1 MERWTGRSG
10 IQAGLFIAGLAAIG
24 LAGWCVG
31 VHVELKSTVGEVGV
45 AIGTLALAFFTWQL
59 ALQTKAEVFQ
69 TRRELDLT
77 QKSLDLTRESIE
89 AGERP
94 YVIPSGYGDS
104 GRIFFRYTTNR
115 GWHLRIGLWNLGKGP
130 GIVGDVQLRVNGE
143 HVLQPLKVEI
153 PISHVQP
160 SVADQLLP
168 VEFRYSEITGDQ
180 PTLALPDGDYSLLV
194 FYRQSSG
201 GALVTTTSVTR
212 TDAELLCAGF
222 VRTAPDGVEARPL
235 QPSSEG
241 T

>member
-1 MERWTGRSG
+1 
-10 IQAGLFIAGLAAIG
+10 LFAVALIAIG
-24 LAGWCVG
+24 IVGWRVG

-94 YVIPSGYGDS
+94 YVIPSGFKGT
-104 GRIFFRYTTNR
+104 GRIFLRYSADL
-115 GWHLRIGLWNLGKGP
+115 GWHLRVGLWNLGKGP
-130 GIVGDVQLRVNGE
+130 GIVRDVQLLVNGQ
-143 HVLQPLKVEI
+143 HVLQPLKAEI

-168 VEFRYSEITGDQ
+168 LESRYTDKSGKQ
-180 PTLALPDGDYSLLV
+180 PILALPDGIYSLLV

-201 GALVTTTSVTR
+201 KELMTTTSVTR
-212 TDAELLCAGF
+212 TDDRLLCAGF
-222 VRTAPDGVEARPL
+222 VRIAPGRLKARSL
-235 QPSSEG
+235 QPSS
-241 T
+241 